1 MSGGKGK
8 MTPID
13 AETRAYGEYAR
24 RELAAM
30 TARTENRIAERR
42 AAEIKRRER
51 LRRWSFGL
59 LGR

>member
-1 MSGGKGK
+1 MSGRKRK
-8 MTPID
+8 MTPSD
-13 AETRAYGEYAR
+13 AETRAYWEYAR

-30 TARTENRIAERR
+30 IARTENRIAKRR